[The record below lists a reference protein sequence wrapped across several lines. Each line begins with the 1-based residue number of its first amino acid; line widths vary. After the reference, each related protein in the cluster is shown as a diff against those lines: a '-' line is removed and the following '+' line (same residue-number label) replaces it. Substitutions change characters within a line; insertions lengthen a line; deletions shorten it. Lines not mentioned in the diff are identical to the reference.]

1 MKILLKINDFF
12 SIQKQQGSERKDVQP
27 IPIKIFVDFKK
38 EQIALDEP
46 EVNLEPQPEDPIKH
60 MIEIKQEEIY
70 ENETVKCKYVQQIPN
85 ESNDEASLMLDE
97 FKNYKRINEEKL
109 KAYDE
114 ILEM

>member
-1 MKILLKINDFF
+1 
-12 SIQKQQGSERKDVQP
+12 
-27 IPIKIFVDFKK
+27 
-38 EQIALDEP
+38 
-46 EVNLEPQPEDPIKH
+46 